1 MGTYTDHWAR
11 YKKNSTRELLKAL
24 LLIGVGLPGLA
35 LVGYGLSQVTEYAVP
50 LQVALLVLWLVAL
63 TRLLLHQSKVPCPR
77 CGETYSR
84 GKYLSNCPKCGLRML
99 QEDPRAA
106 DCGGEG

>member
-1 MGTYTDHWAR
+1 MGIYTEHWEK
-11 YKKNSTRELLKAL
+11 YKKSGTRGLLTAL
-24 LLIGVGLPGLA
+24 LFIGIGIPGLA

-50 LQVALLVLWLVAL
+50 LQIALLVLWLVVL
-63 TRLLLHQSKVPCPR
+63 TRLLLRQSKVPCPR

-99 QEDPRAA
+99 QQDP
-106 DCGGEG
+106 